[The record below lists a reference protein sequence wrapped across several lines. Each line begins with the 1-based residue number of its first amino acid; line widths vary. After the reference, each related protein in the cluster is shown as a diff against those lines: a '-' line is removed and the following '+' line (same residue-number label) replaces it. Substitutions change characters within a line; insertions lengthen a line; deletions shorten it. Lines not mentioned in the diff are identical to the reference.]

1 MLHLCKLAFQ
11 VHGPAVMTNQ
21 IRLIKTQSEKKNEN
35 IFEHLKKKQMIV
47 ILNVKM
53 FVSKQYDNELSKHI
67 SQWLS
72 FMIYCNFTI

>member
-1 MLHLCKLAFQ
+1 MVQSKFQ
-11 VHGPAVMTNQ
+11 S
-21 IRLIKTQSEKKNEN
+21 RLDKSNLNNKDPKRKKNDN

-72 FMIYCNFTI
+72 FMICNFTI

>member
-1 MLHLCKLAFQ
+1 MVQSKFQ
-11 VHGPAVMTNQ
+11 S
-21 IRLIKTQSEKKNEN
+21 RLDKSNLNNKDPKRKKNEN

-53 FVSKQYDNELSKHI
+53 FVSKQYNNELSKHI

-72 FMIYCNFTI
+72 FMICNFTI

>member
-1 MLHLCKLAFQ
+1 MAQSKFQ
-11 VHGPAVMTNQ
+11 S
-21 IRLIKTQSEKKNEN
+21 RLDKSNLNNKDPKQKKKNEN

-53 FVSKQYDNELSKHI
+53 FVSKQYNNELSKHI

-72 FMIYCNFTI
+72 FMICNFTI